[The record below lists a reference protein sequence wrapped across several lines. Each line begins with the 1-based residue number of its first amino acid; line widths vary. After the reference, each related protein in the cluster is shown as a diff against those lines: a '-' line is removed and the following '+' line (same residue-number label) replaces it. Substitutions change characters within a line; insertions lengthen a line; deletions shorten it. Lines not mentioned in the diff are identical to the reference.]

1 MGSFSTFALT
11 DSIRHQQIVSGSEQ
25 RRSRL
30 RNRPSDREHSQLGR
44 LLKSVSSLSRNA
56 VQMSIWER
64 LLNYWNLPPQRAQ
77 QEASMRHKFLARS
90 RIALYSTALAL
101 FAASASAQSRVV
113 LPAGS
118 VIIVRTTGPLQSANA
133 RTGDNFYTTV
143 QESIGVDEF
152 TVIPAGSRIRGTIS
166 LATPATRQQSGV
178 IDIVFD
184 RLILPNGSNIPITGK
199 LTSTDS
205 AERRQ
210 IESDPN
216 AHVVL
221 VGERG
226 GIGAGIAGA
235 GSGSTANAIFSALGG
250 LLSEGRDVSVPAGT
264 TLAVQLQNAVT
275 LRSNGAFSGS
285 EASAMYTATDRI
297 QAAQQALS
305 QQNYYRGSI
314 NGQLDDAT
322 RRALFQYQVD
332 HGLSGTG
339 NLDGRTARALGI
351 NMGLGVNS
359 RTGLSTGSSL
369 SGNVLSASQASTLRR
384 DAQNLA
390 SRLRSERAP
399 SGVGRLDAS
408 RPCSQAA
415 LDLWFA
421 TSGFA
426 DNAS

>member
-1 MGSFSTFALT
+1 
-11 DSIRHQQIVSGSEQ
+11 
-25 RRSRL
+25 
-30 RNRPSDREHSQLGR
+30 
-44 LLKSVSSLSRNA
+44 
-56 VQMSIWER
+56 
-64 LLNYWNLPPQRAQ
+64 
-77 QEASMRHKFLARS
+77 MRQKFLARS
-90 RIALYSTALAL
+90 RIALYSSALAL
-101 FAASASAQSRVV
+101 FAASAASAQSRVV

-118 VIIVRTTGPLQSANA
+118 VIIVRTQSPLQSANA
-133 RTGDNFYTTV
+133 RTGENFYATV
-143 QESIGVDEF
+143 QESIGVDEY

-178 IDIVFD
+178 IDVVFD
-184 RLILPNGSNIPITGK
+184 RLILPNGTNIPITGK

-264 TLAVQLQNAVT
+264 SLAVELQNAVT
-275 LRSNGAFSGS
+275 LRGGGRLNGN
-285 EASAMYTATDRI
+285 EASTIYTAADRI
-297 QAAQQALS
+297 QAAQQALM
-305 QQNYYRGSI
+305 QQNYYRGSV

-390 SRLRSERAP
+390 SRLRSELAP
-399 SGVGRLDAS
+399 SGVGRMDAS
-408 RPCSQAA
+408 RTYSQAD

-421 TSGFA
+421 ASAFA
-426 DNAS
+426 DNASIYEQIVSNAGNRDAAVLAGRSLAAAAQRVDAAMQNARPSSQSMNAWSYLRREMSTLSTSY